1 MGTGLGGIRSDV
13 NQTVDLC
20 SSGQART
27 AARSFRTFTGKVVT
41 EARGVLLSNQLEVR
55 QRNLRVGELI
65 TLKPHFP
72 RRQPAVTYAGI
83 KVDGSYS

>member
-1 MGTGLGGIRSDV
+1 MGTGLGGIRSDE
-13 NQTVDLC
+13 NQIVDLC

-27 AARSFRTFTGKVVT
+27 AARSFRTFTGKVVN

-65 TLKPHFP
+65 TLKHFP